1 VVLFAAVLLGV
12 VLFGSARIAFAPV
25 TAPTVR
31 VAGLT
36 HDKALWDTLPHGT
49 RDVAKSSDAVR
60 VSMRP
65 LYQQMLDELL
75 TRTRK
80 EARAGAKIIVWSEV
94 AAHLLKEDETV
105 VLEQVRTVAREEGIY
120 LQVALNVILQTQQHP
135 FAENRVILIDPTGL
149 IVWDYFKTV
158 HPLSDKAI
166 YAPGPGIIPSIM
178 TPFGRLA
185 TVNCFDADYPALLR
199 QVGLS
204 GADLLLVPA
213 HDWDTVKTMH
223 MQIQLFRAIE
233 NGVAMLRPTG
243 DGISLATDY
252 LGRVL
257 ATADDFSTL
266 KPAMVVDMPMQGVT
280 TLYARIGDSFVYLCV
295 LGWVMLVG
303 AAFLRRCTA
312 NLPLIEEPIAV

>member
-1 VVLFAAVLLGV
+1 
-12 VLFGSARIAFAPV
+12 
-25 TAPTVR
+25 
-31 VAGLT
+31 
-36 HDKALWDTLPHGT
+36 
-49 RDVAKSSDAVR
+49 
-60 VSMRP
+60 M
-65 LYQQMLDELL
+65 
-75 TRTRK
+75 
-80 EARAGAKIIVWSEV
+80 
-94 AAHLLKEDETV
+94 
-105 VLEQVRTVAREEGIY
+105 
-120 LQVALNVILQTQQHP
+120 
-135 FAENRVILIDPTGL
+135 
-149 IVWDYFKTV
+149 
-158 HPLSDKAI
+158 
-166 YAPGPGIIPSIM
+166 
-178 TPFGRLA
+178 
-185 TVNCFDADYPALLR
+185 
-199 QVGLS
+199 GLS